1 MSELLRL
8 EGLVSGYGTVRV
20 LDGVDLS
27 VPEGGV
33 AVLLGPNGAGKT
45 TTLRVIAGLLP
56 AWEGRILF
64 DGGRLDGCRPYEV
77 SRRGVILVPEGR
89 GVFPALSVRENLEIA
104 SRAKA
109 GAGRS
114 DRRQA
119 VDDVLDVFPRLGE
132 RLTQAAGTLSGGE
145 QQMLALARGLLA
157 RPRLLVIDEL
167 SLGLAPQIVEQLF
180 ATVAELKARRQT
192 VLLVEQYVTHALHVA
207 DVCYVLDKG
216 RVAFVGDRGELQ
228 SADVLTQLYL
238 GEPASQPSSS
248 R

>member
-109 GAGRS
+109 GARRS